1 MPGMQVKAT
10 RAATYIRD
18 MSIRE
23 DKFVELDR
31 LCREA
36 RKNKIDAIIVA
47 NPQVLGD
54 DYKELVVNL
63 NKIASADLAL
73 IIVPSQSTSMN

>member
-1 MPGMQVKAT
+1 
-10 RAATYIRD
+10 

-36 RKNKIDAIIVA
+36 RKNRIDAIIVA
-47 NPQVLGD
+47 NPEILGD
-54 DYKELVVNL
+54 DYKELVANL
-63 NKIASADLAL
+63 NKIAQAELAI
-73 IIVPSQSTSMN
+73 IIVPSQSGNLN